1 MKNKIIAGLGVLL
14 LSAGGL
20 LIATPALAAGSDSPT
35 PYTVTETG
43 IQLPAGVTF
52 QDNGHVNVKTN
63 QGDKGIHFESLN
75 NQPSGQW
82 IGKDFLP
89 FTAFGFNVD
98 KLCVSWVQLSQYNE
112 HFGEGGQKPVGK
124 GCEVTPTPE
133 PSETVTPTPEPSVTT
148 SPTPEPTTTP
158 TPEPS
163 VTTSPTPEP
172 TTTPTPEPSVTPS
185 PEPSTSVTPEPT
197 PSPSETSVVVTP
209 SPSSSSTPV
218 FTAQRSNDSQVLAV
232 TGSDFNPIGPILLGS
247 IVALGGA
254 VFLTIAYQRRRNS
267 AHSE

>member
-163 VTTSPTPEP
+163 VT
-172 TTTPTPEPSVTPS
+172 PS

-218 FTAQRSNDSQVLAV
+218 FTAQRSNDSQVLAA
-232 TGSDFNPIGPILLGS
+232 TGSDFNPIGPILLVS